1 MREWAMRQGWGRPV
15 RQEHAQGI
23 PWWRRAGCWRRIVG
37 TMLSDILMGVPRL
50 VGIDSVRHK
59 M

>member
-1 MREWAMRQGWGRPV
+1 MLA
-15 RQEHAQGI
+15 
-23 PWWRRAGCWRRIVG
+23 RIVG
-37 TMLSDILMGVPRL
+37 TMLSDILMGEPPL